1 MTKYKYRLHNL
12 DCAAC
17 ANKIEEHLNKLPNI
31 HNVCVNYSKL
41 TLTFSSEEND
51 LKKYVTTKIQEVEPD
66 VTLLEL
72 DEEKNDEVI
81 FDVIKLVIGLLITL
95 LAYLNHESP
104 LGTILYII
112 AYIIFLSEIFVKALK
127 LLFKSFTID
136 ENLLITIS
144 CVGAYFTHNTLEGLM
159 VVILYDIGEIL
170 EHLAVN
176 KSRKEIANL
185 MDIKPEYANL
195 KIKDEITKV
204 DPSTVKV
211 GDTIVVKKGEK
222 IPLDGI
228 IIEGTTSL
236 NTIALSGESKPLEV
250 SKGSNVLSGT
260 INIGD
265 VITLKVTNLYEDSTV
280 SRILDLVENA
290 TNRKAHTENFVA
302 KASKIYTPIVI
313 VLAILVAITFPIF
326 FDISQSDAIYRALSF
341 LVISCP
347 CAIAI
352 SVPLSYFTGLGAAS
366 HEGILIKGSDYLDS
380 FKDISKIVFDKTGT
394 LTTGKFDSYN
404 LIILDD
410 TYSKEEIINYYVNGE
425 SLSTHPL
432 ANSILHNFNVKPHN
446 KEIKNFKE
454 IAGKGLT
461 YEINNQK
468 VSIGSSSFIKADTKD
483 NSIYLKIDQ
492 DIIAKLEL
500 TDTIKKEAKETISYL
515 NKMNITPYMYTGDN
529 KDTALS
535 IASSLGI
542 NEVEYELLPEN
553 KYKLL
558 EKLIKENKEGKVVFI
573 GDGINDAPSLALSD
587 IGISMGNIGSAAA
600 IEASD
605 IVLINDDI
613 SKLITTHQISKKT
626 NRIIKEN
633 LIFAL
638 LTKVIVLVLAALG
651 ISSMWHAVFADTGV
665 TLITIINTTRILKR
679 NKK

>member
-12 DCAAC
+12 DCANC

-31 HNVCVNYSKL
+31 EDVRVNYSKL
-41 TLTFSSEEND
+41 TLSFSSNEKD
-51 LKKYVTTKIQEVEPD
+51 LKKYITSKIQEVEPD

-72 DEEKNDEVI
+72 DEEQNDEVI
-81 FDVIKLVIGLLITL
+81 FDIIKLVIGLFITL
-95 LAYLNHESP
+95 IAYVNHDT
-104 LGTILYII
+104 LGDILYVI
-112 AYIIFLSEIFVKALK
+112 AYIIFLYEIFIKAIK

-144 CVGAYFTHNTLEGLM
+144 CIGAYFTHNTLEGLM

-195 KIKDEITKV
+195 KVKDEIVKV
-204 DPSTVKV
+204 NPSNVKV
-211 GDTIVVKKGEK
+211 GDNIIVKKGEK
-222 IPLDGI
+222 VPLDGI
-228 IIEGTTSL
+228 VIEGSTSL
-236 NTIALSGESKPLEV
+236 NTVALTGESRPLEV
-250 SKGSNVLSGT
+250 KKGSEVLSGC

-265 VITLKVTNLYEDSTV
+265 VILLKVTNLYEDSTV

-302 KASKIYTPIVI
+302 KAAKIYTPIVI
-313 VLAILVAITFPIF
+313 ILAILVALTFPII
-326 FDISQSDAIYRALSF
+326 FDISKSDAIYRALSF

-352 SVPLSYFTGLGAAS
+352 SVPLSYFTGIGAAS
-366 HEGILIKGSDYLDS
+366 KEGILIKGSDYLDS
-380 FKDISKIVFDKTGT
+380 FKNINKIVFDKTGT

-410 TYSKEEIINYYVNGE
+410 TYKKEEIINYYVNGE

-432 ANSILHNFNVKPHN
+432 ANSIIHNFNVKPNN
-446 KEIKNFKE
+446 KQIHNFKE

-468 VSIGSSSFIKADTKD
+468 VAIGSSSFIKVPTKD
-483 NSIYLKIDQ
+483 DSIYLKIDE

-500 TDTIKKEAKETISYL
+500 TDTIKKEAKNTISYL

-529 KDTALS
+529 KDTALN

-542 NEVEYELLPEN
+542 KEVEYELLPEN
-553 KYKLL
+553 KYQLL
-558 EKLIKENKEGKVVFI
+558 AQLIKNNKKGKVAFI

-605 IVLINDDI
+605 VVLINDDI
-613 SKLITTHQISKKT
+613 SKLITAHQISKKT
-626 NRIIKEN
+626 NHIIKEN

-638 LTKVIVLVLAALG
+638 LTKIIVLILAALG

-679 NKK
+679 K

>member
-12 DCAAC
+12 DCANC

-31 HNVCVNYSKL
+31 EDVRVNYSKL
-41 TLTFSSEEND
+41 TLSFSSNEKD
-51 LKKYVTTKIQEVEPD
+51 LKKYITSKIQEVEPD

-72 DEEKNDEVI
+72 DEEQNDEVI
-81 FDVIKLVIGLLITL
+81 FDIIKLVIGLFITL
-95 LAYLNHESP
+95 IAYVNHDT
-104 LGTILYII
+104 LGDILYII
-112 AYIIFLSEIFVKALK
+112 AYIIFLYEIFIKAIK

-144 CVGAYFTHNTLEGLM
+144 CIGAYFTHNTLEGLM

-195 KIKDEITKV
+195 KVKDEIVKV
-204 DPSTVKV
+204 NPSNVKV
-211 GDTIVVKKGEK
+211 GDNIIVKKGEK
-222 IPLDGI
+222 VPLDGI
-228 IIEGTTSL
+228 VIEGSTSL
-236 NTIALSGESKPLEV
+236 NTVALTGESRPLEV
-250 SKGSNVLSGT
+250 KKGSEVLSGC

-265 VITLKVTNLYEDSTV
+265 VILLKVTNLYEDSTV

-302 KASKIYTPIVI
+302 KAAKIYTPIVI
-313 VLAILVAITFPIF
+313 ILAILVALTFPII
-326 FDISQSDAIYRALSF
+326 FDISKSDAIYRALSF

-352 SVPLSYFTGLGAAS
+352 SVPLSYFTGIGAAS
-366 HEGILIKGSDYLDS
+366 KEGILIKGSDYLDS
-380 FKDISKIVFDKTGT
+380 FKNINKIVFDKTGT

-410 TYSKEEIINYYVNGE
+410 TYKKEEIINYYVNGE

-432 ANSILHNFNVKPHN
+432 ANSIIHNFNVKPNN
-446 KEIKNFKE
+446 KQIHNFKE

-468 VSIGSSSFIKADTKD
+468 VAIGSSSFIKAPTKD
-483 NSIYLKIDQ
+483 DSIYLKVDE

-500 TDTIKKEAKETISYL
+500 TDTIKKEAKNTISYL

-529 KDTALS
+529 KDTALN

-542 NEVEYELLPEN
+542 KEVEYELLPEN
-553 KYKLL
+553 KYQLL
-558 EKLIKENKEGKVVFI
+558 AQLIKSNKKGKIAFI

-613 SKLITTHQISKKT
+613 SKLITAHQISKKT
-626 NRIIKEN
+626 NHIIKEN

-638 LTKVIVLVLAALG
+638 LTKIIVLILAALG

-679 NKK
+679 K

>member
-12 DCAAC
+12 DCANC
-17 ANKIEEHLNKLPNI
+17 ANKIEEHLKKLPNLYDV
-31 HNVCVNYSKL
+31 HVNYSKL
-41 TLTFSSEEND
+41 MLSFSSDDKD
-51 LKKYVTTKIQEVEPD
+51 LKKYVTSKIQEVEPD

-72 DEEKNDEVI
+72 DEEQNDEVI
-81 FDVIKLVIGLLITL
+81 FDIIKLVIGLIITFI
-95 LAYLNHESP
+95 AYLNHESF
-104 LGTILYII
+104 LGNIFYII
-112 AYIIFLSEIFVKALK
+112 AYVIFLSEIFIKALK
-127 LLFKSFTID
+127 LLFKSFNID

-144 CVGAYFTHNTLEGLM
+144 CIGAYFTNNILEGLM

-195 KIKDEITKV
+195 KVKDEITKV
-204 DPSTVKV
+204 NPSTVKV
-211 GDTIVVKKGEK
+211 GDIIIVKKGEK

-228 IIEGTTSL
+228 VIEGSTSL
-236 NTIALSGESKPLEV
+236 NTVALTGEAKPLDVE
-250 SKGSNVLSGT
+250 KGSSVLSGC
-260 INIGD
+260 INLGD
-265 VITLKVTNLYEDSTV
+265 VITLKVTSLYEDSTV

-302 KASKIYTPIVI
+302 KAAKIYTPIVI

-380 FKDISKIVFDKTGT
+380 FKDLNKIVFDKTGT

-446 KEIKNFKE
+446 KQIKNFKE

-461 YEINNQK
+461 YEINKKK

-483 NSIYLKIDQ
+483 NSIYLKVDK

-515 NKMNITPYMYTGDN
+515 NKTNITPYMYTGDN

-542 NEVEYELLPEN
+542 NKVEYELLPEN

-558 EKLIKENKEGKVVFI
+558 EKLIRKNKQGKVAFI

-679 NKK
+679 K

>member
-12 DCAAC
+12 DCANC
-17 ANKIEEHLNKLPNI
+17 ANKIEEHLSKLPKL

-41 TLTFSSEEND
+41 TLSFSSEEKD
-51 LKKYVTTKIQEVEPD
+51 LKKYVISKIQEVEPD

-72 DEEKNDEVI
+72 DEEVNDEVI
-81 FDVIKLVIGLLITL
+81 FDVIKLVIGLLVTL
-95 LAYLNHESP
+95 IAYINHESI
-104 LGTILYII
+104 LGNILYIV
-112 AYIIFLSEIFVKALK
+112 AYVIFLSEIFIKALK

-144 CVGAYFTHNTLEGLM
+144 CIGAYFTHNILEGLM

-195 KIKDEITKV
+195 KVKDEITKV

-211 GDTIVVKKGEK
+211 GDTIIVKKGEK

-228 IIEGTTSL
+228 VIEGSTSL
-236 NTIALSGESKPLEV
+236 NTIALTGEAKPLEV

-302 KASKIYTPIVI
+302 KAAKIYTPIVI
-313 VLAILVAITFPIF
+313 VLALLVAITFPIF
-326 FDISQSDAIYRALSF
+326 FDISKSDAIYRALSF

-380 FKDISKIVFDKTGT
+380 FKNISKIVFDKTGT

-432 ANSILHNFNVKPHN
+432 ANSILHNFNVNPHN

-461 YEINNQK
+461 YEINKHK

-483 NSIYLKIDQ
+483 NSIYLKVDQ

-558 EKLIKENKEGKVVFI
+558 EKLIKENKEGKVAFI

-587 IGISMGNIGSAAA
+587 IGIGMGNIGSAAA

-613 SKLITTHQISKKT
+613 SKLITAHQISKKT
-626 NRIIKEN
+626 HRIIKEN

>member
-12 DCAAC
+12 DCANC

-31 HNVCVNYSKL
+31 EDVRVNYSKL
-41 TLTFSSEEND
+41 TLSFSSNEKD
-51 LKKYVTTKIQEVEPD
+51 LKKYITSKIQEVEPD

-72 DEEKNDEVI
+72 DEEQNDEVI
-81 FDVIKLVIGLLITL
+81 FDIIKLVIGLFITL
-95 LAYLNHESP
+95 IAYVNHDTFGS
-104 LGTILYII
+104 ILYVI
-112 AYIIFLSEIFVKALK
+112 AYIIFLYEIFIKAIK

-144 CVGAYFTHNTLEGLM
+144 CIGAYFTHNTLEGLM

-195 KIKDEITKV
+195 KVKDEIVKV
-204 DPSTVKV
+204 NPSNVKV
-211 GDTIVVKKGEK
+211 GDNIIVKKGEK
-222 IPLDGI
+222 VPLDGI
-228 IIEGTTSL
+228 VIEGSTSL
-236 NTIALSGESKPLEV
+236 NTVALTGESRPLEV
-250 SKGSNVLSGT
+250 KKGSEVLSGC

-265 VITLKVTNLYEDSTV
+265 VILLKVTNLYEDSTV

-302 KASKIYTPIVI
+302 KAAKIYTPIVI
-313 VLAILVAITFPIF
+313 ILAILVALTFPII
-326 FDISQSDAIYRALSF
+326 FDISKSDAIYRALSF

-352 SVPLSYFTGLGAAS
+352 SVPLSYFTGIGAAS
-366 HEGILIKGSDYLDS
+366 KEGILIKGSDYLDS
-380 FKDISKIVFDKTGT
+380 FKNINKIVFDKTGT

-410 TYSKEEIINYYVNGE
+410 TYKKEEIINYYVNGE

-432 ANSILHNFNVKPHN
+432 ANSIIHNFNVKPNN
-446 KEIKNFKE
+446 KQIHNFKE

-468 VSIGSSSFIKADTKD
+468 VAIGSSSFIKAPTKD
-483 NSIYLKIDQ
+483 DSIYLKVDE

-500 TDTIKKEAKETISYL
+500 TDTIKKEAKNTISYL

-529 KDTALS
+529 KDTALN

-542 NEVEYELLPEN
+542 KEVEYELLPEN
-553 KYKLL
+553 KYQLL
-558 EKLIKENKEGKVVFI
+558 AQLIKSNKKGKVAFI

-613 SKLITTHQISKKT
+613 SKLITAHQISKKT
-626 NRIIKEN
+626 NHIIKEN

-638 LTKVIVLVLAALG
+638 LTKIIVLILAALG

-679 NKK
+679 K

>member
-454 IAGKGLT
+454 ITGKGLT

-483 NSIYLKIDQ
+483 NSIYLKVDQ

-553 KYKLL
+553 KYRLL

>member
-12 DCAAC
+12 DCANC

-31 HNVCVNYSKL
+31 EDVRVNYSKL
-41 TLTFSSEEND
+41 TLSFSSNEKD
-51 LKKYVTTKIQEVEPD
+51 LKKYITSKIQEVEPD

-72 DEEKNDEVI
+72 DEEQNDEVI
-81 FDVIKLVIGLLITL
+81 FDIIKLVIGLFITL
-95 LAYLNHESP
+95 IAYVNHDT
-104 LGTILYII
+104 LGDILYVI
-112 AYIIFLSEIFVKALK
+112 AYIIFLYEIFIKAIK

-144 CVGAYFTHNTLEGLM
+144 CIGAYFTHNTLEGLM

-195 KIKDEITKV
+195 KVKDEIVKV
-204 DPSTVKV
+204 NPSNVKV
-211 GDTIVVKKGEK
+211 GDNIIVKKGEK
-222 IPLDGI
+222 VPLDGI
-228 IIEGTTSL
+228 VIEGSTSL
-236 NTIALSGESKPLEV
+236 NTVALTGESRPLEV
-250 SKGSNVLSGT
+250 KKGSEVLSGC

-265 VITLKVTNLYEDSTV
+265 VILLKVTNLYEDSTV

-302 KASKIYTPIVI
+302 KAAKIYTPIVI
-313 VLAILVAITFPIF
+313 ILAILVALTFPII
-326 FDISQSDAIYRALSF
+326 FDISKSDAIYRALSF

-352 SVPLSYFTGLGAAS
+352 SVPLSYFTGIGAAS
-366 HEGILIKGSDYLDS
+366 KEGILIKGSDYLDS
-380 FKDISKIVFDKTGT
+380 FKNINKIVFDKTGT

-410 TYSKEEIINYYVNGE
+410 TYKKEEIINYYVNGE

-432 ANSILHNFNVKPHN
+432 ANSIIHNFNVKPNN
-446 KEIKNFKE
+446 KQIHNFKE

-468 VSIGSSSFIKADTKD
+468 VAIGSSSFIKAPTKD
-483 NSIYLKIDQ
+483 DSIYLKVDE

-500 TDTIKKEAKETISYL
+500 TDTIKKEAKNTISYL

-529 KDTALS
+529 KDTALN

-542 NEVEYELLPEN
+542 KEVEYELLPEN
-553 KYKLL
+553 KYQLL
-558 EKLIKENKEGKVVFI
+558 AQLIKNNKKGKVAFI

-605 IVLINDDI
+605 VVLINDDI
-613 SKLITTHQISKKT
+613 SKLITAHQISKKT
-626 NRIIKEN
+626 NHIIKEN

-638 LTKVIVLVLAALG
+638 LTKIIVLILAALG

-679 NKK
+679 K

>member
-12 DCAAC
+12 DCANC

-31 HNVCVNYSKL
+31 EDVRVNYSKL
-41 TLTFSSEEND
+41 TLSFSSNEKD
-51 LKKYVTTKIQEVEPD
+51 LKKYITSKIQEVEPD

-72 DEEKNDEVI
+72 DEEQNDEVI
-81 FDVIKLVIGLLITL
+81 FDIIKLVIGLFITL
-95 LAYLNHESP
+95 IAYVNHDT
-104 LGTILYII
+104 LGDILYVI
-112 AYIIFLSEIFVKALK
+112 AYIIFLYEIFIKAIK

-144 CVGAYFTHNTLEGLM
+144 CIGAYFTHNTLEGLM

-195 KIKDEITKV
+195 KVKDEIVKV
-204 DPSTVKV
+204 NPSNVKV
-211 GDTIVVKKGEK
+211 GDNIIVKKGEK
-222 IPLDGI
+222 VPLDGI
-228 IIEGTTSL
+228 VIEGSTSL
-236 NTIALSGESKPLEV
+236 NTVALTGESRPLEV
-250 SKGSNVLSGT
+250 KKGSEVLSGC

-265 VITLKVTNLYEDSTV
+265 VILLKVTNLYEDSTV

-302 KASKIYTPIVI
+302 KAAKIYTPIVI
-313 VLAILVAITFPIF
+313 ILAILVALTFPII
-326 FDISQSDAIYRALSF
+326 FDISKSDAIYRALSF

-352 SVPLSYFTGLGAAS
+352 SVPLSYFTGIGAAS
-366 HEGILIKGSDYLDS
+366 KEGILIKGSDYLDS
-380 FKDISKIVFDKTGT
+380 FKNINKIVFDKTGT

-410 TYSKEEIINYYVNGE
+410 TYKKEEIINYYVNGE

-432 ANSILHNFNVKPHN
+432 ANSIIHNFNVKPNN
-446 KEIKNFKE
+446 KQIHNFKE

-468 VSIGSSSFIKADTKD
+468 VVIGSSSFIKAPTKD
-483 NSIYLKIDQ
+483 DSIYLKVDE

-500 TDTIKKEAKETISYL
+500 TDTIKKEAKNTISYL

-529 KDTALS
+529 KDTALN

-542 NEVEYELLPEN
+542 KEVEYELLPEN
-553 KYKLL
+553 KYQLL
-558 EKLIKENKEGKVVFI
+558 AQLIKNNKKGKVAFI

-605 IVLINDDI
+605 VVLINDDI
-613 SKLITTHQISKKT
+613 SKLITAHQISKKT
-626 NRIIKEN
+626 NHIIKEN

-638 LTKVIVLVLAALG
+638 LTKIIVLILAALG

-679 NKK
+679 K